1 MAMDTLA
8 SLTALC
14 TANGPSGREGLT
26 LDRAADLLRPLVD
39 QVWQDPFGN
48 VVGVRR
54 CGQENARRVVLD
66 AHLDEVGLVITGAKE
81 GFLTFRPVGGIDP
94 RLLPDQE
101 VPIRSRSPRLGVV
114 AVLPPHVQKAGEGDK
129 SLDMD
134 QLCLDAGLTQKEGEA
149 LVGTFAVPRS
159 RVRSLLNGRVSG
171 KALDDRA
178 GFVAL
183 LRTAQLL
190 RDVPLDVDLYFLGS
204 SREETNGGGAL
215 VGAFA
220 LDPHCF
226 VAVDVTHARTPDGPK
241 EGTFPAGE
249 GTVIGLGP
257 NIARWMSQRL
267 MDKAEANQLPYA
279 LEVMTGHSG
288 TNAWRVQTAR
298 EGIATAVLSLPL
310 KYMHS
315 PVETLDL
322 ADLETTAAL
331 LAAFVTDLAK
341 EGGAWLAD

>member
-1 MAMDTLA
+1 MPMDILA

-14 TANGPSGREGLT
+14 TCSGPSGREGRT
-26 LDRAADLLRPLVD
+26 LDQAADLLRPFVD
-39 QVWQDPFGN
+39 RVWQDPFGN

-54 CGQENARRVVLD
+54 CGKENAKRVVLD
-66 AHLDEVGLVITGAKE
+66 AHLDEVGLVITGAKD

-94 RLLPDQE
+94 RILPDQE
-101 VPIRSRSPRLGVV
+101 VTILSQPPRLGVV
-114 AVLPPHVQKAGEGDK
+114 AVLPPHVQKAGEADN
-129 SLDMD
+129 SLTID
-134 QLCLDAGLTQKEGEA
+134 QLCLDVGLTQKEGEE
-149 LVGTFAVPRS
+149 LIGTFAVPKS
-159 RVRSLLNGRVSG
+159 RVRSLLNGRVSA

-178 GFVAL
+178 GFVTL
-183 LRTAQLL
+183 LRTAELL
-190 RDVPLDVDLYFLGS
+190 RDVSLDVDLYFLGS

-226 VAVDVTHARTPDGPK
+226 VAVDVTHARTPDAPK
-241 EGTFPAGE
+241 EGTFPAGK

-267 MDKAEANQLPYA
+267 IDKAKENELPYS

-322 ADLETTAAL
+322 ADLETTAVL

-341 EGGAWLAD
+341 EGGECLAD

>member
-1 MAMDTLA
+1 MPMDILA

-14 TANGPSGREGLT
+14 TCSGPSGREGRT
-26 LDRAADLLRPLVD
+26 LDQAADLLRPFVD
-39 QVWQDPFGN
+39 RVWQDPFGN
-48 VVGVRR
+48 VVGVHR
-54 CGQENARRVVLD
+54 CGKENAKRVVLD
-66 AHLDEVGLVITGAKE
+66 AHLDEVGLVITGAKD

-94 RLLPDQE
+94 RILPDQE
-101 VPIRSRSPRLGVV
+101 VTILSQPPRLGVV
-114 AVLPPHVQKAGEGDK
+114 AVLPPHVQKAGEADN
-129 SLDMD
+129 SLTID
-134 QLCLDAGLTQKEGEA
+134 QLCLDAGLTQKEGEE
-149 LVGTFAVPRS
+149 LIGTFAVPKS
-159 RVRSLLNGRVSG
+159 RVRSLLNDRVSA

-178 GFVAL
+178 GFVTL
-183 LRTAQLL
+183 LRTAELL
-190 RDVPLDVDLYFLGS
+190 RDVSLDVDLYFLGS

-226 VAVDVTHARTPDGPK
+226 VAVDVTHARTPDAPK
-241 EGTFPAGE
+241 EGTFPAGR

-267 MDKAEANQLPYA
+267 IDKAKENELPYS

-322 ADLETTAAL
+322 ADLETTAVL

-341 EGGAWLAD
+341 EGGECLAD

>member
-1 MAMDTLA
+1 MPMDILA

-14 TANGPSGREGLT
+14 TCSGPSGREGRT
-26 LDRAADLLRPLVD
+26 LDQAADLLRPFVD
-39 QVWQDPFGN
+39 RVWQDPFGN
-48 VVGVRR
+48 VVGVRQ
-54 CGQENARRVVLD
+54 CGKENAKRVVLD
-66 AHLDEVGLVITGAKE
+66 AHLDEVGLVITGAKD

-94 RLLPDQE
+94 RILPDQE
-101 VPIRSRSPRLGVV
+101 VTILSQPPRLGVV
-114 AVLPPHVQKAGEGDK
+114 AVLPPHVQKAGEADN
-129 SLDMD
+129 SLTID
-134 QLCLDAGLTQKEGEA
+134 QLCLDAGLTQKEGEE
-149 LVGTFAVPRS
+149 LIGTFAVPKS
-159 RVRSLLNGRVSG
+159 RVRSLLNGRVSA

-178 GFVAL
+178 GFVTL
-183 LRTAQLL
+183 LRTAELL
-190 RDVPLDVDLYFLGS
+190 RDVSLDVDLYFLGS

-226 VAVDVTHARTPDGPK
+226 VAVDVTHARTPDAPK

-267 MDKAEANQLPYA
+267 IDKAKEKELPYS

-322 ADLETTAAL
+322 ADLETTAVL

-341 EGGAWLAD
+341 EGGECLAD

>member
-1 MAMDTLA
+1 MPMDILA

-14 TANGPSGREGLT
+14 TCNGPSGREGQT
-26 LDRAADLLRPLVD
+26 LEQAADLLRPFVD
-39 QVWQDPFGN
+39 QVWQDSFGN

-54 CGQENARRVVLD
+54 CGKENAKRVVLD
-66 AHLDEVGLVITGAKE
+66 AHLDEVGLVITGAKD
-81 GFLTFRPVGGIDP
+81 GFLFFRPVGGIDP
-94 RLLPDQE
+94 RILPDQE
-101 VPIRSRSPRLGVV
+101 VTILSQPPRLGVV
-114 AVLPPHVQKAGEGDK
+114 AVLPPHVQKAGEADN
-129 SLDMD
+129 SLAID
-134 QLCLDAGLTQKEGEA
+134 QLCLDAGLTQKEGET
-149 LVGTFAVPRS
+149 LIGTFAVPRS
-159 RVRSLLNGRVSG
+159 RMRALRNGRVSA

-178 GFVAL
+178 GFVTL
-183 LRTAQLL
+183 LRTAELL
-190 RDVPLDVDLYFLGS
+190 RDVSLDVDLYFLGS

-220 LDPHCF
+220 LEPHCF
-226 VAVDVTHARTPDGPK
+226 VAVDVTHARTPDAPK

-257 NIARWMSQRL
+257 NIARWMSRRL
-267 MDKAEANQLPYA
+267 MDKAEAKELPYS

-310 KYMHS
+310 RYMHS

-322 ADLETTAAL
+322 ADLETTAVL
-331 LAAFVTDLAK
+331 LADFVTDLAK
-341 EGGAWLAD
+341 EGGEFLAD

>member
-1 MAMDTLA
+1 MPMDILA

-14 TANGPSGREGLT
+14 TCSGPSGREGRT
-26 LDRAADLLRPLVD
+26 LDQAADLLRPFVD
-39 QVWQDPFGN
+39 RVWQDPFGN

-54 CGQENARRVVLD
+54 CGKENAKRVVLD
-66 AHLDEVGLVITGAKE
+66 AHLDEVGLVITGAKD

-94 RLLPDQE
+94 RILPDQE
-101 VPIRSRSPRLGVV
+101 VTILSQPPRLGVV
-114 AVLPPHVQKAGEGDK
+114 AVLPPHVQKAGEADN
-129 SLDMD
+129 SLTID
-134 QLCLDAGLTQKEGEA
+134 QLCLDAGLTQKEGEE
-149 LVGTFAVPRS
+149 LIGTFAVPKS
-159 RVRSLLNGRVSG
+159 RVRSLLNGRVSA

-178 GFVAL
+178 GFVTL
-183 LRTAQLL
+183 LRTAELL
-190 RDVPLDVDLYFLGS
+190 RDVSLDVDLYFLGS

-226 VAVDVTHARTPDGPK
+226 VAVDVTHARTPDAPK

-267 MDKAEANQLPYA
+267 IDKAKDKELPYS

-322 ADLETTAAL
+322 ADLETTAIL

-341 EGGAWLAD
+341 EGGECLAD

>member
-1 MAMDTLA
+1 MPMDTLA

-14 TANGPSGREGLT
+14 TCSGPSGREAPV
-26 LDRAADLLRPLVD
+26 LDQAADLLRPLVD
-39 QVWQDPFGN
+39 QVWRDSFGN
-48 VVGVRR
+48 LVGVRR
-54 CGQENARRVVLD
+54 CGKENAKRVVLD
-66 AHLDEVGLVITGAKE
+66 AHLDEVGLVITGAKD
-81 GFLTFRPVGGIDP
+81 GFLSFRPVGGIDP
-94 RLLPDQE
+94 RILPDQE
-101 VPIRSRSPRLGVV
+101 VTILSQPPRLGVV
-114 AVLPPHVQKAGEGDK
+114 AVLPPHVQKAGEADQ
-129 SLDMD
+129 SLTID

-149 LVGTFAVPRS
+149 LVGTFVVPRT
-159 RVRSLLNGRVSG
+159 RVRTLLNGRVSA

-178 GFVAL
+178 GFVTL
-183 LRTAQLL
+183 LRTAELL
-190 RDVPLDVDLYFLGS
+190 REVPMDVDLYFLGS

-215 VGAFA
+215 VGSFA

-226 VAVDVTHARTPDGPK
+226 VAVDVTHARTPDSPK

-267 MDKAEANQLPYA
+267 IDKAKEKELPYS

-322 ADLETTAAL
+322 ADLETTVSL

-341 EGGAWLAD
+341 EGGECFAD

>member
-1 MAMDTLA
+1 MDTLA

-14 TANGPSGREGLT
+14 ACAGPSGREGPV
-26 LDRAADLLRPLVD
+26 AECAIELLRPLVD
-39 QVWQDPFGN
+39 EVKRDSFGN

-54 CGQENARRVVLD
+54 CGKENAKRVILD
-66 AHLDEVGLVITGAKE
+66 AHLDEVGLVITGAKD
-81 GFLTFRPVGGIDP
+81 GFLRFRPVGGVDL
-94 RLLPDQE
+94 RMLPDQE
-101 VPIRSRSPRLGVV
+101 ITILSQPPRFGVV
-114 AVLPPHVQKAGEGDK
+114 AVLPPHVQKAGEADK
-129 SLDMD
+129 SLPID

-149 LVGTFAVPRS
+149 LIGTFAVPRGTL
-159 RVRSLLNGRVSG
+159 RSLLNDRVSA

-178 GFVAL
+178 GFVTL

-190 RDVPLDVDLYFLGS
+190 RDVPLDVDLYFMGS

-215 VGAFA
+215 VGAYA
-220 LDPHCF
+220 LEPHCF

-257 NIARWMSQRL
+257 NIARWMSDRL
-267 MDKAEANQLPYA
+267 VAKAQENEIPYT

-298 EGIATAVLSLPL
+298 EGIATAMLSLPL

-315 PVETLDL
+315 PVEMLDL
-322 ADLETTAAL
+322 ADLESSAAL
-331 LAAFVTDLAK
+331 LAAFVKDLAK
-341 EGGAWLAD
+341 EGGEFFAD

>member
-1 MAMDTLA
+1 MPMDILA

-14 TANGPSGREGLT
+14 TCSGPSGREGRT
-26 LDRAADLLRPLVD
+26 LDQAADLLRPFVD
-39 QVWQDPFGN
+39 RVWQDPFGN

-54 CGQENARRVVLD
+54 CGKENAKRVVLD
-66 AHLDEVGLVITGAKE
+66 AHLDEVGLVITGAKD

-94 RLLPDQE
+94 RILPDQE
-101 VPIRSRSPRLGVV
+101 VTILSQPPRLGVV
-114 AVLPPHVQKAGEGDK
+114 AVLPPHVQKAGEADN
-129 SLDMD
+129 SLTID
-134 QLCLDAGLTQKEGEA
+134 QLCLDAGLTQKEGEE
-149 LVGTFAVPRS
+149 LIGTFAVPKS
-159 RVRSLLNGRVSG
+159 RVRSLLNGRVSA

-178 GFVAL
+178 GFVTI
-183 LRTAQLL
+183 LRTAELL
-190 RDVPLDVDLYFLGS
+190 RDVSLDVDLYFLGS

-226 VAVDVTHARTPDGPK
+226 VAVDVTHARTPDAPK
-241 EGTFPAGE
+241 EGTFPAGK

-267 MDKAEANQLPYA
+267 IDKAKENELPYS

-322 ADLETTAAL
+322 ADLETTAVL

-341 EGGAWLAD
+341 EGGECLAD